1 LERLQP
7 MAHRNADPHGINGMH
22 HMLSTAHIRSPPQDS
37 ASIGIRIHHH
47 HLIFSDGGYAKC
59 TVRGTGLDSPD
70 EDSMHTAT
78 IIASIASSSLL
89 MYSQQSGSLS

>member
-7 MAHRNADPHGINGMH
+7 TADRNADLHGINGMH
-22 HMLSTAHIRSPPQDS
+22 HMLSTTRIRSPPQDS

-47 HLIFSDGGYAKC
+47 LIFSDGGYAKC
-59 TVRGTGLDSPD
+59 TVPD

-78 IIASIASSSLL
+78 IVASIASSSLL
-89 MYSQQSGSLS
+89 A